1 MSTRKYK
8 RKTIDEWHIL
18 VWYGSHGWEH
28 ETTETSWKDARAQL
42 KCYRE
47 NCPQYA
53 SVGNQLINDR
63 YSRIDDC

>member
-1 MSTRKYK
+1 MSKYK
-8 RKTIDEWHIL
+8 RKTTDEWHIL

-47 NCPQYA
+47 NCPQYP
-53 SVGNQLINDR
+53 VKLIKRRVKVDPT
-63 YSRIDDC
+63 